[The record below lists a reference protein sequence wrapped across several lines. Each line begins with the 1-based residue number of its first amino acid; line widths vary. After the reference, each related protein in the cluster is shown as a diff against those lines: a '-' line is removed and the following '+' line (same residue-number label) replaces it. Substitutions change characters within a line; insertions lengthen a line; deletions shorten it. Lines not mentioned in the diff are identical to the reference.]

1 MWGCRTLSC
10 PRLEICFILPSRYK
24 LFFLSS
30 VLEAKK
36 GIGRIRYWSPD
47 SQAQSLKS
55 HLTVFFLKT
64 HPLVCSVFTAVI
76 IRAIMIRAS
85 PSLRSLPTRDGEWQ
99 LLKHLDICLNVCC
112 LANSSSTCSPSY
124 GFLDILLNFFSD
136 SLKCEMWRGEIK
148 A

>member
-10 PRLEICFILPSRYK
+10 PHLEICFISHSCYK
-24 LFFLSS
+24 LFFQSS
-30 VLEAKK
+30 VWEAKR
-36 GIGRIRYWSPD
+36 GRGSVGYWSPD

-76 IRAIMIRAS
+76 IRAIMIRTS

-112 LANSSSTCSPSY
+112 LANHGSTCSPSY
-124 GFLDILLNFFSD
+124 GFLDILLNCFSD
-136 SLKCEMWRGEIK
+136 SLKCETWRGEIK